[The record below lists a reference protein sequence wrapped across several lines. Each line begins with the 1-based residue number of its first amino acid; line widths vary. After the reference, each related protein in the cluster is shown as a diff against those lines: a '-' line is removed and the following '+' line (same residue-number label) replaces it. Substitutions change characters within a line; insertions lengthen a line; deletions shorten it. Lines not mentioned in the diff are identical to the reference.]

1 MTRNRLSNQR
11 FEKLRF
17 EFQINMKR
25 WQENPRE
32 AQESASDMKQLTEI
46 VLKGIREE
54 LAQYSTLPEFPD
66 LQERVNWAEK
76 YLCARCNELVDFS
89 SFDALSPEGK
99 AFFGMGEDKEYQEK
113 TEPVDLPPF
122 TFRFE
127 NMRAE
132 P

>member
-66 LQERVNWAEK
+66 LQEPGSTGPKSTFA
-76 YLCARCNELVDFS
+76 
-89 SFDALSPEGK
+89 
-99 AFFGMGEDKEYQEK
+99 
-113 TEPVDLPPF
+113 PVQ
-122 TFRFE
+122 
-127 NMRAE
+127 
-132 P
+132 